1 MIRNSYS
8 QPQDDAPYTP
18 AYDMDIDIPLPDSEP
33 DNAAIVSP
41 DELLQDPP
49 ELAEPAAE
57 TESPSEPAA
66 PAAPTVPARPYQIPS
81 IDFLQNG
88 VSRAGDPAVDQ
99 EMKEKAGILVDTLK
113 SFGVT
118 VRITG
123 IFRGPSV
130 TRYEIQPEQGVKVSR
145 IV

>member
-57 TESPSEPAA
+57 TENPSEPSVLLRQHRRFRHVPTRS
-66 PAAPTVPARPYQIPS
+66 PASTFCRTVSAVPA
-81 IDFLQNG
+81 
-88 VSRAGDPAVDQ
+88 
-99 EMKEKAGILVDTLK
+99 TL
-113 SFGVT
+113 
-118 VRITG
+118 R
-123 IFRGPSV
+123 
-130 TRYEIQPEQGVKVSR
+130 
-145 IV
+145 